1 MADHRV
7 PIPPGSDVTPTARR
21 NQPSDPPQSTLEM
34 TTGKGAGTTTQQ
46 HHGSPSGAPGARCPD
61 AVGSPIGNHESPRS
75 APEAQC
81 LVSARRFARPYPS
94 GGAPGCCWVR

>member
-34 TTGKGAGTTTQQ
+34 TTGKGSRHNSTMGRRAARQELGVRMLWAVPLATTS
-46 HHGSPSGAPGARCPD
+46 HPGARRKRNASSPPGGSRGPIRPGVRR
-61 AVGSPIGNHESPRS
+61 AVAG
-75 APEAQC
+75 
-81 LVSARRFARPYPS
+81 
-94 GGAPGCCWVR
+94 